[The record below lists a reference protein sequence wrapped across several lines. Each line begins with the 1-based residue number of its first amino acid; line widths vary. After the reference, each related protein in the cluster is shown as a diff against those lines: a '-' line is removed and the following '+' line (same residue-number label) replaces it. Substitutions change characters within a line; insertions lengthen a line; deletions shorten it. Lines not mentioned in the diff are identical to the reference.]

1 MLSDIVE
8 ESEGDRFQRDRAQL
22 PESQC
27 STASTSAMTL
37 ATDSLQ
43 SKTNYWQWRGY
54 PIRYQVA
61 GDAGAPLLLIHGFG
75 ASSDHWR
82 KNLPGLAA
90 TNRVYAIDL
99 LGFGLSA
106 KPKPGDGI
114 NYRFETWG
122 EQLLDFCRE
131 VIGEPAFLVGNSIG
145 CIAALQAAVM
155 QPEQVRGVAMLNCS
169 LRMLHES
176 KQAALPWYRR
186 ISSRWLQQVLAN
198 RAIGH
203 FFFDRIAKPKVV
215 RKILLQAYGRPEAVT
230 DELVDLLMQPA
241 YEPGAADVFLA
252 FISYSQGPLA
262 EELLPQVTC
271 PVLILWGTVD
281 PWEPIAQG
289 RQLADFPAVEGF
301 IPLEGLGHCPQDEA
315 PEVVNPLLQAWV
327 AQKESSG

>member
-1 MLSDIVE
+1 
-8 ESEGDRFQRDRAQL
+8 
-22 PESQC
+22 
-27 STASTSAMTL
+27 MTL

-43 SKTNYWQWRGY
+43 AKTNYWQWRGY

-106 KPKPGDGI
+106 KPNPGDGI
-114 NYRFETWG
+114 DYRFETWA

-155 QPEQVRGVAMLNCS
+155 QPAQVKGVAMLNCS
-169 LRMLHES
+169 LRMLHER

-186 ISSRWLQQVLAN
+186 ISSRWLQQILAN

-203 FFFDRIAKPKVV
+203 FFFARIAKPQVV

-230 DELVDLLMQPA
+230 DELVNLLMQPA

-271 PVLILWGTVD
+271 PVLILWGTAD

-289 RQLADFPAVEGF
+289 RQLADFAVVEDF
-301 IPLEGLGHCPQDEA
+301 IPLEGVGHCPQDEA

-327 AQKESSG
+327 AQKESSK